1 MAGEDGSRA
10 RRSRRAIS
18 LPPVRT
24 GGSSTGARRG
34 ASRAHPPK
42 EAACALFEIW
52 RLKIGKRRDVRLGK
66 HRIGLQRPQGVFSAA
81 PPDAFAAAEHALG
94 KFVPVLEARAAR
106 HCDWRAG
113 LRGLVRDQPDIGVT
127 LVVTAGTASGPVESN
142 APNDTVIKPAKPGS
156 AFRSSIPQGLAAR
169 LRSSPTGCVRSS
181 AGICAGLP
189 SMTGL
194 QISMPSSPRLLAQ
207 MSGCGGC

>member
-1 MAGEDGSRA
+1 
-10 RRSRRAIS
+10 
-18 LPPVRT
+18 
-24 GGSSTGARRG
+24 
-34 ASRAHPPK
+34 
-42 EAACALFEIW
+42 
-52 RLKIGKRRDVRLGK
+52 
-66 HRIGLQRPQGVFSAA
+66 
-81 PPDAFAAAEHALG
+81 
-94 KFVPVLEARAAR
+94 
-106 HCDWRAG
+106 
-113 LRGLVRDQPDIGVT
+113 
-127 LVVTAGTASGPVESN
+127 VESN